1 MDLFME
7 IINIHDAKTNLSRL
21 LEEVQKGKP
30 FIIAKAGRPIAR
42 VTRFEA
48 PESSQM
54 KRIGFLAGQIEVP
67 DDFDRLGEEEILS
80 MFGEEDASA
89 S

>member
-1 MDLFME
+1 ME

-30 FIIAKAGRPIAR
+30 FIIAKSGRPIAR

-48 PESSQM
+48 PASSQM
-54 KRIGFLAGQIEVP
+54 KRVGFLSGQIEVP
-67 DDFDRLGEEEILS
+67 DDFDRMGEDEVLS
-80 MFGEEDASA
+80 MFGEDDAPA